1 MKKVI
6 EKLVLN
12 GYDIINFIGKPL
24 SYYDFEKVKKLLEE
38 EVNPKLAEHFG
49 GAEFVQIKEDTV
61 YIKMLGAC
69 GGCPSVQTTIEE
81 VIEEIILKEVPQ
93 IKRVCLYQ
101 GVSDEMIDFAKRILA
116 GER

>member
-1 MKKVI
+1 MDL
-6 EKLVLN
+6 EN
-12 GYDIINFIGKPL
+12 Q
-24 SYYDFEKVKKLLEE
+24 VKKLLEE

-81 VIEEIILKEVPQ
+81 VIEEIILKELPQ